1 VTAFIRTRG
10 YVGLGGV
17 VAFLL
22 LCGAISPNTAR
33 ADAPLSLIRQVAT
46 IYAAPTVI
54 DNPFDR
60 VLTETIHE
68 NGYVGHWRWNDMQP
82 FQPVRWEWA
91 SIRSVLR
98 AVMRCESRM
107 DPWAVGDKG
116 KSRGLWQIHSGYNP
130 TVSDSEAFGIRSSTR
145 WAVQRILRGEGYKWS
160 CFRGLQW

>member
-1 VTAFIRTRG
+1 MTAFIRTRG

-33 ADAPLSLIRQVAT
+33 ADAPLSLIRQVAE
-46 IYAAPTVI
+46 IYSAPTLTGS
-54 DNPFDR
+54 PFD
-60 VLTETIHE
+60 VILTEVIREHA
-68 NGYVGHWRWNDMQP
+68 YQPFWRWADMQP
-82 FQPVRWEWA
+82 DQPVRWEWA

-98 AVMRCESRM
+98 AVMRCESRF

-116 KSRGLWQIHSGYNP
+116 KSRGLWQIHHGYNP

-160 CFRGLQW
+160 CFRRLQ

>member
-1 VTAFIRTRG
+1 MTAFIRTRG

-22 LCGAISPNTAR
+22 LCGAIGPNTAR
-33 ADAPLSLIRQVAT
+33 ADAPLSLIRQVAE
-46 IYAAPTVI
+46 IYSAPTLTGS
-54 DNPFDR
+54 PFD
-60 VLTETIHE
+60 VILTEVIREHA
-68 NGYVGHWRWNDMQP
+68 YQPFWRWADMQP
-82 FQPVRWEWA
+82 DQPVRWEWA

-98 AVMRCESRM
+98 AVMRCESRF

-116 KSRGLWQIHSGYNP
+116 RSRGLWQIHHGYNP

-160 CFRGLQW
+160 CFRRLQ

>member
-1 VTAFIRTRG
+1 MTAFLGTPR
-10 YVGLGGV
+10 YAGLGGV

-22 LCGAISPNTAR
+22 LCGAIGPNTAR
-33 ADAPLSLIRQVAT
+33 ADAPLSLIRQVAE
-46 IYAAPTVI
+46 IYSAPTLTGS
-54 DNPFDR
+54 PFD
-60 VLTETIHE
+60 VILTEVIREHA
-68 NGYVGHWRWNDMQP
+68 YQPFWRWADMQP
-82 FQPVRWEWA
+82 DQPVRWEWA

-116 KSRGLWQIHSGYNP
+116 KSRGLWQIHHGYNP

-160 CFRGLQW
+160 CFRRLQ

>member
-91 SIRSVLR
+91 SIRSV
-98 AVMRCESRM
+98 
-107 DPWAVGDKG
+107 
-116 KSRGLWQIHSGYNP
+116 WQIHSGYNP

>member
-1 VTAFIRTRG
+1 MTAFIRTRAD
-10 YVGLGGV
+10 VGLGGV

-54 DNPFDR
+54 D
-60 VLTETIHE
+60 
-68 NGYVGHWRWNDMQP
+68 
-82 FQPVRWEWA
+82 
-91 SIRSVLR
+91 S
-98 AVMRCESRM
+98 
-107 DPWAVGDKG
+107 PWAIGDMG

-160 CFRGLQW
+160 CFRSLQW

>member
-1 VTAFIRTRG
+1 MRALNPTLRYA
-10 YVGLGGV
+10 GLGGI

-22 LCGAISPNTAR
+22 LCGAVAPGAAR
-33 ADAPLSLIRQVAT
+33 ADAPLSMIRQVAT

-68 NGYVGHWRWNDMQP
+68 NGYAGHWRWNDMQP

-91 SIRSVLR
+91 SVQTVLR
-98 AVMRCESRM
+98 AVMRCESRF

-116 KSRGLWQIHSGYNP
+116 KSRGLWQIHSGFNP
-130 TVSDSEAFGIRSSTR
+130 TVADEEAFGVRSSTR

-160 CFRGLQW
+160 CFRRMQ